1 LITVEGYKII
11 KESKM
16 PNKVKNYH
24 FDHSL
29 RLRMNW
35 KPEAKKQFTLSTNWL
50 FIIALYLLIQPD
62 NKFCASKLV

>member
-1 LITVEGYKII
+1 
-11 KESKM
+11 M